1 MAKTIVT
8 TTTVTT
14 TTVVEESQEVA
25 PKKDLPPWEDFN
37 HETHYY
43 DVVNSEVKPN
53 DPNKYG
59 RCQNCGSIW
68 SCWC

>member
-14 TTVVEESQEVA
+14 TAITEEPEVV
-25 PKKDLPPWEDFN
+25 PKKSLPPWEDFN

-43 DVVNSEVKPN
+43 DVVNSEVKPK
-53 DPNKYG
+53 DLNKYG
-59 RCQNCGSIW
+59 RCQNCGSVY